1 MVLFWFFKNLF
12 YIFWPPGDTSKVIA
26 LVKASI
32 TRVLH
37 VCSCGQGA
45 WGGSLLMSRRHRWKL
60 DGVERQEEF
69 YLFIFFVD
77 ETLMKDWNNDE
88 LNCVFF
94 FFGLSHLQSQFC
106 HMEPTQNDVCPSA
119 VFSPAGQRGGEAT
132 SLTSSPVHTPIQ
144 GLKSVLLFVVLFL
157 DRVWC
162 RTATRCTPVT
172 CSSRTNT
179 TICPTTPETKL
190 CSVDGT
196 WTSSSCGSCGGQR
209 SGGKS
214 IFFTKSNKTNPKCLA
229 KQLSLVSV
237 FDDK

>member
-94 FFGLSHLQSQFC
+94 FWFVSPPEPILSHG
-106 HMEPTQNDVCPSA
+106 T
-119 VFSPAGQRGGEAT
+119 
-132 SLTSSPVHTPIQ
+132 HT
-144 GLKSVLLFVVLFL
+144 K
-157 DRVWC
+157 WC
-162 RTATRCTPVT
+162 L
-172 CSSRTNT
+172 S
-179 TICPTTPETKL
+179 L
-190 CSVDGT
+190 CSVQPCWSERRWGHVVNVVT
-196 WTSSSCGSCGGQR
+196 HSHSHTG
-209 SGGKS
+209 
-214 IFFTKSNKTNPKCLA
+214 IE
-229 KQLSLVSV
+229 VSV
-237 FDDK
+237 VVCCFVSGQGLMQNCNQMHACYLFQQDKHYDLSYDTGDKALQCGRHVDIFKLWLMWRAKVRRKINIFY